1 MNLQVGDIIERY
13 QVESLLG
20 RGAMAEV
27 YRVRHRTLKTAH
39 ALKVLML
46 ASARI
51 RERLIVE
58 GQVQAQMRH
67 PNVLAVTDVLDVHG
81 APGLLMEFVD
91 GPSLDAFIEQT
102 PPDAA
107 QALHLFRGILAG
119 VAEAHAAGLVHR
131 DLKPANVL
139 VATTAR
145 GLVPKVADF
154 GLAKLLMEEEGAA
167 AHRTRSGSAMGTP
180 AYMAPE
186 QIRSARHVDHRADIF
201 SLGCIL
207 YELMSGRRPFDGDD
221 LLGIFNAVAAGRY
234 EPLRDVPDAVQLA
247 IQGALEVDRERRIPS
262 CAVMQEVLDGQR
274 TTWQQGELADSAPAD
289 LAGVAASRVAARPGA
304 VSSGTWSDDEP
315 EVVEEPRPPQ
325 RPQESP
331 AAALGVELVET
342 PRVASR
348 PTLAPPPNETLP
360 PLDSMMSIGDA
371 VVASPTLVEAEA
383 APPPRQPEPRAAY
396 WRGWAI
402 GLGVVV
408 AIGSAA
414 AVYWPEP
421 SPELAP
427 AEPAATPEP
436 ISAPASPSSPS
447 SGATEVP
454 SPVADPSTSSA
465 PSPAPPPQVAAAPA
479 VPAPERAAPVTKKPA
494 TSPAPARPEVAAPAG
509 ATAPLVVTCAGAAV
523 SIDGKAE
530 PKRGMARRD
539 VSVGRHTVTCAG
551 SAGEITRTVEVREGE
566 GGYFCWDFD
575 LGSTC
580 N

>member
-13 QVESLLG
+13 HVELLLG

-67 PNVLAVTDVLDVHG
+67 PNVLAVTDVLDVQG

-207 YELMSGRRPFDGDD
+207 YELMCGRRPFDGDD
-221 LLGIFNAVAAGRY
+221 LLSIFNAVAAGRY

-304 VSSGTWSDDEP
+304 VGSGTWSDDEP

-348 PTLAPPPNETLP
+348 PTIAPPPNATLP

-383 APPPRQPEPRAAY
+383 APPPRQPEPRAAD

-414 AVYWPEP
+414 AVYWPER

-427 AEPAATPEP
+427 AEPAATPVP
-436 ISAPASPSSPS
+436 KPP
-447 SGATEVP
+447 EVP
-454 SPVADPSTSSA
+454 IPSEVAP
-465 PSPAPPPQVAAAPA
+465 PAPPRQVAAAPA

-494 TSPAPARPEVAAPAG
+494 TSPAPARPEVAALAG

-566 GGYFCWDFD
+566 GGYFCWESFVLRNDD
-575 LGSTC
+575 AQRKA
-580 N
+580 